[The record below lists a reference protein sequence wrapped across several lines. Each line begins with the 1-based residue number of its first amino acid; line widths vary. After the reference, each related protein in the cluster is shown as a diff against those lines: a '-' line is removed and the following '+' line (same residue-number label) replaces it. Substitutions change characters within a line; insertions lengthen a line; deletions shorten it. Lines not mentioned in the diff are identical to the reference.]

1 MGSTTSHVADD
12 AFDTWYYT
20 RRNRDNLRGGTDGG
34 DNSMPGNTDE
44 GTDLGTI

>member
-34 DNSMPGNTDE
+34 DNSMPGNTN
-44 GTDLGTI
+44 GMLFLGMI